1 MLTRAQQDAR
11 HREVVR
17 AYYETSDETPLGT
30 MLAELRPRLLDFLKG
45 KGLVD
50 PGYRADLVQEALV
63 QVLTELRARK
73 YSGTGS
79 VASWALSICWY
90 RYTASVRNLKSKP
103 SRPGFDENP
112 FLLLPASVATPA
124 EELAVNQEDEQRAGA
139 VVAAATHA
147 VLGLDP
153 NARVCVLLHYYQGLS
168 EPEAATQLG
177 IAEATFRARLRR
189 ALASLRAWGQHHAHL
204 APAPDV
210 YAALPRVSSGDLFR
224 EPLCLAS

>member
-1 MLTRAQQDAR
+1 MTPRQLQDAR
-11 HREVVR
+11 HREVVST
-17 AYYETSDETPLGT
+17 YYATGDETQLGP
-30 MLAELRPRLLDFLKG
+30 MLADLHPRLLDFLSS

-50 PGYRADLVQEALV
+50 PGCRADLVQEALV

-73 YSGTGS
+73 YSATGS

-90 RYTASVRNLKSKP
+90 RYTASVRNLKAKP
-103 SRPGFDENP
+103 SQPGFDEDP

-124 EELAVNQEDEQRAGA
+124 DDLPSSQENEQRAGA

-153 NARVCVLLHYYQGLS
+153 NARVCVLLHYYQGLTDS
-168 EPEAATQLG
+168 AAAAHLG
-177 IAEATFRARLRR
+177 IAETTFRARLRR
-189 ALASLRAWGQHHAHL
+189 GLADLRAWGSRHRHL

-210 YAALPRVSSGDLFR
+210 YAALLRVSSGDLFR
-224 EPLCLAS
+224 EPQLAA

>member
-17 AYYETSDETPLGT
+17 AYYATGDEAPLNAL
-30 MLAELRPRLLDFLKG
+30 LAELRPRLLDFLKG
-45 KGLVD
+45 KGL
-50 PGYRADLVQEALV
+50 PPARRPDLVQEALV
-63 QVLTELRARK
+63 MVLTGLRAQK
-73 YSGTGS
+73 YAATGS
-79 VASWALSICWY
+79 LASWAMAVCWHCFTNSY
-90 RYTASVRNLKSKP
+90 NSKKHKP
-103 SRPGFDENP
+103 SEPGLDENP

-124 EELAVNQEDEQRAGA
+124 EDLPSSQEDEQRAGA

-153 NARVCVLLHYYQGLS
+153 HARVCVLLHYYHGLS
-168 EPEAATQLG
+168 ETAAATQLG

-189 ALASLRAWGQHHAHL
+189 ALTSLQAWGQHHAHL
-204 APAPDV
+204 APAPDI

-224 EPLCLAS
+224 EPQLAA

>member
-1 MLTRAQQDAR
+1 MTTRQLQDAR
-11 HREVVR
+11 HREVVA
-17 AYYETSDETPLGT
+17 AYYATGDETQLGT
-30 MLAELRPRLLDFLKG
+30 VLADLRPRLLDFLKG
-45 KGLVD
+45 KNLQD
-50 PGYRADLVQEALV
+50 PGQRADLVQEALV
-63 QVLTELRARK
+63 QVLTELRAHK
-73 YSGTGS
+73 YSATGS
-79 VASWALSICWY
+79 VASWALRICWY

-124 EELAVNQEDEQRAGA
+124 EELPISQEEEQRAEA

-153 NARVCVLLHYYQGLS
+153 NARVCVLLHYYQGLTES
-168 EPEAATQLG
+168 AAAARLG
-177 IAEATFRARLRR
+177 IAETTFRARLRR
-189 ALASLRAWGQHHAHL
+189 GLSDLRAWGSRHRHL

-210 YAALPRVSSGDLFR
+210 YAALLRVSSGDLFR